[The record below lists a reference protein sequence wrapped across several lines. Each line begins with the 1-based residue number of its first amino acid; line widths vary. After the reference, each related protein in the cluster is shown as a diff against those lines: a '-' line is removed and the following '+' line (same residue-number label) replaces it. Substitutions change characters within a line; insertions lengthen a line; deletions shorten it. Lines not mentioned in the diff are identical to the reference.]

1 MIAAGSALL
10 VPLAGCV
17 GESLS
22 SRSQL
27 DLVLRN
33 YTAEPQP
40 LQVEVLSD
48 EGSSGGSVLLDDE
61 FEIPP
66 PADGETAGTLR
77 RTDVVPARRLLIRVR
92 LKFGRGTWNHHH
104 HVPDAD
110 GAEAIDI
117 RVYRDEDTGALYSRF
132 F

>member
-1 MIAAGSALL
+1 MLAAGSALL
-10 VPLAGCV
+10 VPLSGCV

-22 SRSQL
+22 SRPRL

-33 YTAEPQP
+33 YTDERQP
-40 LQVEVLSD
+40 LQIEVFGAD
-48 EGSSGGSVLLDDE
+48 GSALLDGD

-66 PADGETAGTLR
+66 PGDGNTAGTLR
-77 RTDVVPARRLLIRVR
+77 RTNVVPARRLLIRVR

-117 RVYRDEDTGALYSRF
+117 RVYRDEETGALYSRF

>member
-1 MIAAGSALL
+1 MLAAGSALL
-10 VPLAGCV
+10 VPLSGCV

-22 SRSQL
+22 SGSQL

-33 YTAEPQP
+33 YTDERQP
-40 LQVEVLSD
+40 LQIEVVSD
-48 EGSSGGSVLLDDE
+48 DGTGDGSVLLREE

-77 RTDVVPARRLLIRVR
+77 RSDVVPARRLLVRVR

-117 RVYRDEDTGALYSRF
+117 GVYRDEDTGALYSRYF
-132 F
+132 